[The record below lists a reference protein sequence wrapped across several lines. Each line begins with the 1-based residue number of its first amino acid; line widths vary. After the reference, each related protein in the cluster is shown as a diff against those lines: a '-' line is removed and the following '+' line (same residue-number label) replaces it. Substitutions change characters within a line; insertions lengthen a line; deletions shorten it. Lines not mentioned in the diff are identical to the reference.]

1 LSLTSFYA
9 VQSILHVLFVLRIF
23 RSKYLFAIGPMLF
36 HFPMTILNRIWQ
48 QYSCCCNYVW
58 NNVLYFD
65 CRIENE
71 MSIYVKF
78 ERFNQRI
85 VLLHSNNLIIFHL
98 LFDINFEKVLQIFW
112 NVFRLFD
119 IIVYAIYEK
128 YFCFILKIWNFEAF
142 RNNNFNWI
150 LKKRLN
156 ISILSQKCISLLQ
169 LFGSKMHQLLLMFE
183 YQKQEKVSQCY

>member
-1 LSLTSFYA
+1 MTSFYA

-23 RSKYLFAIGPMLF
+23 RSKYLFAIGSILS

-58 NNVLYFD
+58 NNVLCFD
-65 CRIENE
+65 CRIENK

-112 NVFRLFD
+112 NVFQLFD

-128 YFCFILKIWNFEAF
+128 YFCF
-142 RNNNFNWI
+142 
-150 LKKRLN
+150 
-156 ISILSQKCISLLQ
+156 S
-169 LFGSKMHQLLLMFE
+169 
-183 YQKQEKVSQCY
+183 